1 MSGVADMF
9 RLDGKRILITGA
21 SSGIGAH
28 FALVAAGAGAEVVAA
43 ARREDRLA
51 ELAERIEATGGWV
64 RTVAIDVTD
73 AASCADALKE
83 AGPLDILVN
92 NAGVSNLG
100 PAAKT
105 GDDEWQRVIDTNLT
119 GPFRLARDAMAR
131 NIAEGRPGVVVNV
144 ASILASRAAKS
155 VAAYAASKAGIAN
168 LTRALALEWATK
180 GIRVNALAPGY
191 FVTEINEDALAGE
204 VGDKIRRRIPMARFG
219 ELDDLTGPFL
229 LLASDASRFMT
240 GSLVTVDGG
249 QSAGV

>member
-1 MSGVADMF
+1 MNGLADMF
-9 RLDGKRILITGA
+9 RLDGKRVLITGA

-28 FALVAAGAGAEVVAA
+28 LARVAAGAGAEVVAA
-43 ARREDRLA
+43 ARRADRLS
-51 ELAERIEATGGWV
+51 ELAEGIASAGGRIETLAL
-64 RTVAIDVTD
+64 DVTD
-73 AASCADALKE
+73 AASCASALEK
-83 AGPLDILVN
+83 AGLLDILVN

-100 PAAKT
+100 PALKT
-105 GDDEWQRVIDTNLT
+105 DDAEWQRVLDTNLT
-119 GPFRLARDAMAR
+119 GPFRLARDAMAL

-204 VGDKIRRRIPMARFG
+204 VGDKIRRRVPMARFG

-240 GSLVTVDGG
+240 GSIVTVDGG